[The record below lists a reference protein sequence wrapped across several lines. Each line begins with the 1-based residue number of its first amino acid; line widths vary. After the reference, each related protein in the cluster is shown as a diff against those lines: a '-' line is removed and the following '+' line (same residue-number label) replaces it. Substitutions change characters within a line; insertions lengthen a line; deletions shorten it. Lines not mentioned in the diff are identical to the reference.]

1 MVTTQV
7 SRLKKK
13 LDNLSLAN
21 KIRENNESAKQS
33 KTTVRV
39 SAMRDMTTVAS
50 RSAVHF
56 QKRPEFSQK
65 LLNFSLNFSDTNQ
78 NNQSGRF
85 PVLQEEQHE

>member
-1 MVTTQV
+1 MNQPN
-7 SRLKKK
+7 R
-13 LDNLSLAN
+13 
-21 KIRENNESAKQS
+21 AKQPYA
-33 KTTVRV
+33 
-39 SAMRDMTTVAS
+39 SAPWRDMTTVAS

-85 PVLQEEQHE
+85 LVLQEEQHE